1 MTTACP
7 ARLQQIAKKEGG
19 EFICTLK
26 RAGCNLPRPNKVLYK
41 VRHIELTDTEII
53 KKVLAG
59 EQAHFAELVQRY
71 QSYVFTLV
79 LRFTDNREDAEEI
92 GQDVFVKAYRSLAD
106 FRGDAKF
113 STWLYTIVRTSCIT
127 FLRKKKLDTTSLD
140 NERTSLQIG
149 NRESGFTANAVEH
162 KSRHAMVNAAIR
174 MLSPDDSQIITLF
187 YKGEQSLE
195 EIGRVMGLDP
205 NTVKVKLHRARNR
218 LKEKMEKHFSYAVRE
233 LYED

>member
-1 MTTACP
+1 VTY
-7 ARLQQIAKKEGG
+7 
-19 EFICTLK
+19 
-26 RAGCNLPRPNKVLYK
+26 V
-41 VRHIELTDTEII
+41 ELTDTEII
-53 KKVLAG
+53 RRVLSG
-59 EQAHFAELVQRY
+59 EQALFAQLVQRY

-92 GQDVFVKAYRSLAD
+92 SQDVFVKAYRSLAD

-140 NERTSLQIG
+140 NERTSLQLE
-149 NRESGFTANAVEH
+149 NRESGFTANAIEQ
-162 KSRHAMVNAAIR
+162 KSKHAMVNAAIR
-174 MLSPDDSQIITLF
+174 MLSPDDSQILTLF

-195 EIGRVMGLDP
+195 EIGRVMSLEP

-233 LYED
+233 LYEN